1 MLEIHTSS
9 IVNTVRFQVSKED
22 IAEAKAAADNLQKHF
37 QKIADPKIRF
47 QAMKQ
52 RRAKAREQV
61 ADVKVAPSKSA
72 SDLKQQRQ
80 AEKAAKVQAREADK
94 LRRRNETADLKRRS
108 SILQMKG
115 VAGKYG
121 IDPLKQLEFAR
132 FAKQQ
137 TELFRNNQ
145 ISSAKLN
152 YELRERLALMRRE
165 AALQARITASTQQ
178 QAAAQRQAK
187 RMDYKGAAAGIKEKG
202 LNVIGGGAGF
212 IGATAALAG
221 GAGVLSRIKQQGD
234 ENLELVR
241 MSERTKLNPNA
252 VKAIVTWG
260 QQHGVDSASVDKVTD
275 GFGKDTRE
283 RISETVLNSQFKG
296 GKWSGGNSAVDE
308 VLNKFGWNKSQLSQ
322 YEDNPLDYLQAIVNE
337 GQRRGMK
344 DGEIGHLLE
353 NTFDDGMHYL
363 DLFKNNGEQ
372 FISTLKKL
380 VDSGQ
385 TLNDEQIKQTYA
397 YGDLSVAM
405 GNLMNGVDNSL
416 FTGFMKGF
424 ADGGD
429 DLVKNTKVITESAGM
444 LGEGLGNLSKEI
456 TGFVGEISS
465 VVSDIN
471 AGLRSRFPEWFS
483 NANKPAAQ
491 SLYDGAV
498 TGSANSAAD
507 WVQDKTG
514 FNTRSVGHAVKGW
527 LGIDDQ
533 PTGTAVEQ
541 YGLNG
546 DSLQGGALR
555 DSAIS
560 SLTST
565 NSAPS
570 YNLAPVF
577 NLNLEASVPLTI
589 ASDSSRLSDYID
601 FQPRASQASFAQSLT
616 LSALS
621 GQSSTGG

>member
-1 MLEIHTSS
+1 MLEINTSK
-9 IVNTVRFQVSKED
+9 IVNTVTFTVDKQS
-22 IAEAKAAADNLQKHF
+22 IAEAKAAANNLQKHF
-37 QKIADPKIRF
+37 EKLANPKIRF
-47 QAMKQ
+47 QNQKQ
-52 RRAKAREQV
+52 RRQKAREQV
-61 ADVKVAPSKSA
+61 ADAKAA
-72 SDLKQQRQ
+72 SPKTPNDVKQQRI
-80 AEKAAKVQAREADK
+80 AEKEAKAQAREAAK
-94 LRRRNETADLKRRS
+94 IAKRNEMADIKFKS
-108 SILQMKG
+108 AGLQLRGIK
-115 VAGKYG
+115 GKYG
-121 IDPLKQLEFAR
+121 LDP
-132 FAKQQ
+132 AKQYAALKFIQ
-137 TELFRNNQ
+137 QETEAFKMGLITSQRMNFT
-145 ISSAKLN
+145 I
-152 YELRERLALMRRE
+152 RERITDLRRE

-178 QAAAQRQAK
+178 QAAALKHAK
-187 RMDYKGAAAGIKEKG
+187 RTDYAGAAKGIKERG
-202 LNVIGGGAGF
+202 LNLIGGGGGF

-221 GAGVLSRIKQQGD
+221 GAGVLSRIRDKGN

-252 VKAIVTWG
+252 VKAIVAWG
-260 QQHGVDSASVDKVTD
+260 QQHGVQSANVDKITD

-296 GKWSGGNSAVDE
+296 GKWSGGDSAVDE
-308 VLNKFGWNKSQLSQ
+308 VLNKFGWGKGDVAKFA
-322 YEDNPLDYLQAIVNE
+322 DNPLDYLQAVVNE

-353 NTFDDGMHYL
+353 NTFDDGMHYF

-429 DLVKNTKVITESAGM
+429 ELVKNTQVITEAAGS

-471 AGLRSRFPEWFS
+471 AGLRSRFPQWFTDS
-483 NANKPAAQ
+483 DKPAAQ
-491 SLYDGAV
+491 ALYDGAV
-498 TGSANSAAD
+498 GGSANAAAD
-507 WVQDKTG
+507 WVQQKTG
-514 FNTRSVGHAVKGW
+514 VDTRTFGPAVASW
-527 LGIDDQ
+527 LGLGDQ
-533 PTGTAVEQ
+533 QAGTAANQ
-541 YGLNG
+541 YSLNG
-546 DSLQGGALR
+546 DSLRSGVM
-555 DSAIS
+555 
-560 SLTST
+560 SL
-565 NSAPS
+565 NSGNAPA
-570 YNLAPVF
+570 YNLSPVF
-577 NLNLEASVPLTI
+577 NLTVAPEVPLTI
-589 ASDSSRLSDYID
+589 QSDTSNLAQYVD
-601 FQPRASQASFAQSLT
+601 FTARASQASFEQSLT
-616 LSALS
+616 LAISS